1 MRHDS
6 FRVLSGTLPGN
17 FPAVARTFQRINR
30 RTDAGNVTGDPV
42 DITADG
48 CRKSVGNRR
57 SE

>member
-1 MRHDS
+1 VFFQAMS
-6 FRVLSGTLPGN
+6 ETLPGN